1 MKKQSKLLILMAAAM
16 SSVTAQE
23 INSDSDKKNSKLDS
37 VLIIGSAKDAQEVT
51 GSAHV
56 IDETEF
62 EKFEKTDIQKVLRQ
76 VPGISIQ
83 LEDGFGLRPNISI
96 RGVVTERSGRITLL
110 EDNVLIAPAPYSA
123 PSAYYFP
130 TTGRLSG
137 IEVLKGPSAIT
148 QGPYTIGGAINM
160 LSTPIPQDKAG
171 RLSFEY
177 GADATW
183 RVHGN
188 YGASFENFGYLVE
201 THNWKSD
208 GFQDIDRSGV
218 DTGLDKDDYMVKLR
232 FNNSPQEDD
241 FYHQLDLK
249 VQFADESSNQSY
261 LGLTDNDF
269 GFDPYRRYGLS
280 ALDNIDTNHDQ
291 FIATYLVKFNDD
303 VSLTTTAY
311 NNEHARDW
319 FKTEGID
326 TDGSLNAQAFN
337 RSSWSSIINA
347 VNNGQDINGL
357 NVAELQA
364 ILDGG
369 DTAEGAIQL
378 RSNKREYYSRGIQL
392 KLDWATNIGE
402 ASHDFE
408 FGLRFHK
415 DEEDRLQRNST
426 YTQVDGQLVLSDLGL
441 LGNAGNRIQQAEA
454 LALHI
459 FDRIEFGNW
468 VLTPGLRYENID
480 QNRIRYET
488 RDGRTDDPSSR
499 STDDIR
505 DTRENNTNV
514 FLPGLGALYKLNNG
528 FTLVGGVH
536 KGFTAPTNS
545 PGVREEEAINFEAGF
560 RFNQGVFN
568 AEIIAFYSDYDN
580 LLGVCTNSS
589 GSDCEIGD
597 AFNGDAATI
606 TGIEASLNH
615 QWDLNNS
622 WSIPFMVTYTYI
634 DGEFDSNIADT
645 EFFGDVSKGD
655 PLPQIP
661 KNQLYAEIGLANNKW
676 AFYLSTNYIDETCV
690 KASCGEFET
699 TDSAFFVDI
708 SARYYANNAFSVF
721 GKIENINEEDAILGR
736 LPYGARP
743 YRGRNAVVGMQL
755 NF

>member
-1 MKKQSKLLILMAAAM
+1 VNKKSKLLLLLAATVTC
-16 SSVTAQE
+16 VTAHETKPNEE
-23 INSDSDKKNSKLDS
+23 INKLDS
-37 VLIIGSAKDAQEVT
+37 VQIIGSAQDAQGVT

-56 IDETEF
+56 IDETDF

-76 VPGISIQ
+76 VPGVSIQ
-83 LEDGFGLRPNISI
+83 VEDGFGLRPNISI
-96 RGVVTERSGRITLL
+96 RGVVTERSSRITLL

-137 IEVLKGPSAIT
+137 VEVLKGPSAIT

-171 RLSFEY
+171 RISFEY
-177 GADATW
+177 GSDATW
-183 RVHGN
+183 RLHAN
-188 YGASFENFGYLVE
+188 YGESFENFGYLLE
-201 THNWKSD
+201 THNWQSD
-208 GFQDIDRSGV
+208 GFQDVDRSAV
-218 DTGLDKDDYMVKLR
+218 NSGLDKDDYMVKLR
-232 FNNSPQEDD
+232 FNNSPYDD
-241 FYHQLDLK
+241 GLYHQLDLK
-249 VQFADESSNQSY
+249 IQAADESSNQSY
-261 LGLTDNDF
+261 LGLTDIDF
-269 GFDPYRRYGLS
+269 GSDPYRRYGLS
-280 ALDNIDTNHDQ
+280 ELDNIETNHDQ
-291 FIATYLVKFNDD
+291 IMATYLVKFNDD
-303 VSLTTTAY
+303 VSLTATAY
-311 NNEHARDW
+311 NNEHSRNW

-326 TDGSLNAQAFN
+326 TDGSTNAQAFS
-337 RSSWSSIINA
+337 RRSWSSIINA
-347 VNNGQDINGL
+347 VNTGQDINGL
-357 NVAELQA
+357 SVEQLQA

-369 DTAEGAIQL
+369 NTADGAIQL
-378 RSNKREYYSRGIQL
+378 RSNKRDYYSRGIQL
-392 KLDWATNIGE
+392 KLDWSTSIGDT
-402 ASHDFE
+402 SHDIE

-426 YTQVDGQLVLSDLGL
+426 YTQVDGELVLSDIGL

-454 LALHI
+454 LAFHV

-488 RDGRTDDPSSR
+488 RDGRTDDPSGR
-499 STDDIR
+499 GVDDIR

-528 FTLVGGVH
+528 FTLIGGVH

-545 PGVREEEAINFEAGF
+545 PGIREEEAINFEAGF

-568 AEIIAFYSDYDN
+568 AEVIAFYSDYDN

-606 TGIEASLNH
+606 TGIEANMNY
-615 QWDLNNS
+615 QWDLNNG
-622 WSIPFMVTYTYI
+622 WSVPLLTTYTYI

-661 KNQLYAEIGLANNKW
+661 KNQLYAEIGLVNSQW
-676 AFYLSTNYIDETCV
+676 AFYLSTNYVDETCV
-690 KASCGEFET
+690 RASCGEFET

-708 SARYYANNAFSVF
+708 SARYYANNSFSVF